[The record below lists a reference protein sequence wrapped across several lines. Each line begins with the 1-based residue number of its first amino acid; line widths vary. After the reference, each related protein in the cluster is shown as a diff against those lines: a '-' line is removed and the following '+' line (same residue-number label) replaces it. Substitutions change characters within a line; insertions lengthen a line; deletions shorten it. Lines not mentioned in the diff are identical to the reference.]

1 MKRLSRSEKEQLL
14 VRKMTELQ
22 TRWGNPLDADWEL
35 NKLTDERL
43 DEVLA
48 DTIRQLRFEQG
59 IVRHQQDEKTFRI
72 HVQDGQRK
80 GVFWET
86 VIPVSDPMERQ
97 ARERGRSLRLQPD

>member
-1 MKRLSRSEKEQLL
+1 MKRLSRSVKEQLL

-48 DTIRQLRFEQG
+48 DTIRQLRFEKVWDG
-59 IVRHQQDEKTFRI
+59 MASIIKTAVIIFVALGVIGLLLFGVRQ
-72 HVQDGQRK
+72 
-80 GVFWET
+80 
-86 VIPVSDPMERQ
+86 
-97 ARERGRSLRLQPD
+97 LL